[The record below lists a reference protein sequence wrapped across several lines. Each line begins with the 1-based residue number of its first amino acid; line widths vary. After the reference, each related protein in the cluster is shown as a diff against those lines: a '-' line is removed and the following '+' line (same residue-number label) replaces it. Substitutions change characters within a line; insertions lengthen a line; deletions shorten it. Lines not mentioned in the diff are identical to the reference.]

1 MKRIHLYKIISAGL
15 LYLVFIFASSCTE
28 IIELELDSS
37 DIRLVVDGVITTDTT
52 SHFVRITTSSSYF
65 LNEEPPAVS
74 GALVQIQSGEQ
85 SVTLTE
91 TNPESGIY
99 ATPSDFYGVKGIQYT
114 LSINLAKPVGENTDY
129 EAVTS
134 MPTTEFSIDSIVLEY
149 QEVWDFY
156 LINLFA
162 KDPPTTDFYKIDALR
177 NGEIITDTAYR
188 SSVTDDRFFNGNNTN
203 GLSVMFLRADEVN
216 PGDTITLVLSSITKE
231 YYEFFLEL
239 QAESGS
245 SNPLFSGPPA
255 NISSNIQ
262 QGGLGFFTAQSSVR
276 ESLVVKDLK

>member
-1 MKRIHLYKIISAGL
+1 MRLHLYKALVAGL
-15 LYLVFIFASSCTE
+15 TLFVLTIASSCTE

-52 SHFVRITTSSSYF
+52 SHIVKITTSSNYF
-65 LNEEPPAVS
+65 LNEAPPAVS
-74 GALVQIQSGEQ
+74 GALVQIHSDDQSI
-85 SVTLTE
+85 TLTE
-91 TNPESGIY
+91 SYPESGIY
-99 ATPSDFYGVKGIQYT
+99 FTPPEFYGTKGKDYT
-114 LSINLAKPVGENTDY
+114 LSINLEKPVGDKTNY

-134 MPTTEFSIDSIVLEY
+134 MPLTIFSIDSIVLEY

-156 LINLFA
+156 LINLYA

-203 GLSVMFLRADEVN
+203 GLSVMFLRADEVM
-216 PGDTITLVLSSITKE
+216 PGDTITLVLSSISKE

-239 QAESGS
+239 QSESGS

-255 NISSNIQ
+255 NISSNIRE
-262 QGGLGFFTAQSSVR
+262 GGLGFFSAQSCVR